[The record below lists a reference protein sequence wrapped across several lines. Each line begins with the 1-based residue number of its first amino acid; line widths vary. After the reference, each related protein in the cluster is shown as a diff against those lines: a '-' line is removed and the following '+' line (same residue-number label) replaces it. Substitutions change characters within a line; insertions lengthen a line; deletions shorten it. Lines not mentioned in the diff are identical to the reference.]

1 MSKSEI
7 KYVFGAEY
15 EISMTVGQEER
26 LNLVQI
32 KKKTPPVNN
41 PYNGFLDVLS
51 KSQIKTIRLVD
62 LDCQNARTF
71 H

>member
-7 KYVFGAEY
+7 KYIFGAEY
-15 EISMTVGQEER
+15 EISMTVGQGRKTESGI
-26 LNLVQI
+26 N
-32 KKKTPPVNN
+32 KKKTPVNN

-51 KSQIKTIRLVD
+51 NSQIKIIRLVD